1 MFFSQPKI
9 RTQRILLFAIEL
21 SLLYLRAT
29 CKNKQKEDG
38 KKKKKATKN
47 GTMLSASWDNLSLDS
62 WLTRPLS
69 YRSCV
74 ARLDLSVEIIHKLW

>member
-38 KKKKKATKN
+38 KKKKKQQKMEQCCQLLGIIYLSTPGLQDHWATDHV
-47 GTMLSASWDNLSLDS
+47 LL
-62 WLTRPLS
+62 
-69 YRSCV
+69 V
-74 ARLDLSVEIIHKLW
+74 